1 MKKISFT
8 CLMIH
13 GFDSYIHG
21 FGFLNFLASIPSGV
35 WGFELRSYDILGT
48 TNPIP
53 WGYSYTTF

>member
-1 MKKISFT
+1 
-8 CLMIH
+8 MIH